1 MTASTILLFACNGIK
16 NINREKGELN
26 LGHVLGGEANMKIL
40 VTGGAG
46 YLGSVLVPLL
56 VSAGHEVEVM
66 DIRQPISGNWTNRD
80 IFSCPLSEA
89 DLRNVDAVIHLA
101 ALVGDIIC
109 HQEPQ
114 RTVEVN
120 FLATKYLAHA
130 CKKADIRLIFASSC
144 SVYGVKNELCQEG
157 ITEPEPYG
165 VYGITKLAA
174 ESDVSNAGGIS
185 FRMATIYG
193 LSPRMRYD
201 LVINEFV
208 RQAKTDKSINIFGG
222 KQMRPFLE
230 IKSAAKTYL
239 ECLKLEKSGGIFN
252 LADENISLLALGQ
265 TVGEI
270 FGCKVN
276 VIPDII
282 DRRSYTIDY
291 SRAMKSLS
299 FKPKAI
305 RDGIEEM
312 ESLDISAI

>member
-80 IFSCPLSEA
+80 IFSCPLSET

-144 SVYGVKNELCQEG
+144 SVYGVQTQNL
-157 ITEPEPYG
+157 TAS
-165 VYGITKLAA
+165 T
-174 ESDVSNAGGIS
+174 VSPNWRPKAM
-185 FRMATIYG
+185 FRMPGA
-193 LSPRMRYD
+193 S
-201 LVINEFV
+201 VSEW
-208 RQAKTDKSINIFGG
+208 RQSMA
-222 KQMRPFLE
+222 FLR
-230 IKSAAKTYL
+230 
-239 ECLKLEKSGGIFN
+239 EC
-252 LADENISLLALGQ
+252 
-265 TVGEI
+265 
-270 FGCKVN
+270 
-276 VIPDII
+276 
-282 DRRSYTIDY
+282 
-291 SRAMKSLS
+291 AMTS
-299 FKPKAI
+299 
-305 RDGIEEM
+305 
-312 ESLDISAI
+312 